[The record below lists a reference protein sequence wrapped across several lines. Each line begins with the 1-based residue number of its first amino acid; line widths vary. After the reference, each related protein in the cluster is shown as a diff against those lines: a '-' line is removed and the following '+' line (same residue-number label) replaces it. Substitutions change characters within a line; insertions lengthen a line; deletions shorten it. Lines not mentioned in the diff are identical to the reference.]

1 MIAIAQW
8 QKTWRQ
14 LGVDGSA
21 ELYALIEAQY
31 IEPDRKYH
39 TQLT

>member
-8 QKTWRQ
+8 QKTWQQ

-21 ELYALIEAQY
+21 ELYALIGTSMSNA
-31 IEPDRKYH
+31 IANITRS
-39 TQLT
+39 